1 MKHLKE
7 SSYRFNNFLYNSR
20 IPAQILRRVVVK
32 LGAVIALGLVL
43 YIYGF
48 DVTYRETK
56 VIFRIL
62 DIIFLLYVLNYI
74 TKLTYSFQRLSFIRE
89 NLGETLVTLIILFNG
104 ISKYVISYIPGQEAL
119 RFFGIQESEVIYS
132 TGVTFFILLIIG
144 MDFLK
149 GLTHDRLYRIK
160 PAFLLIF
167 SFFGLSLVGTILLMM
182 PKMTT
187 VPGQMNWVDSLF
199 TSVSAT
205 CVTGLI
211 VEDTAT
217 FFTLRGKLVILMLM
231 QLGGIGIV
239 SFATIFAALVGKGFG
254 IRQQS
259 MVLDVFSEES
269 LFSAKG
275 LIRRVV
281 FITVFIEILGA
292 MMIYFSYDPSVV
304 FDSIWHKA
312 FHSIFHSISAFCNA
326 GFTLYTDGYYAN
338 PFRDSYVQHMVLG
351 LLIVLGGIGFAPLQ
365 DLFSIEKL
373 RQRLHKPWIDWKL
386 GTKIAVYMSAA
397 LIIFGAILF
406 YLLESQNAIDGYST
420 SSSIISSV
428 FQSITARTAGF
439 NTVDIGSLRTPTLV
453 LLIFLMFIGASPGST
468 GGGIKTSTFLLIM
481 ISVLATIRGKDT
493 IEFGKRSIPQALFYK
508 ALTVFTFAA
517 TYNLI
522 LIFLLSIFEKDF
534 NIFQLTFEQ
543 VSAFATVGLSMGIT
557 PDLSDTG
564 KLLITS
570 SMFFGRI
577 GTLTLALALAG
588 RKSHASY
595 KYPAAHIMVG

>member
-1 MKHLKE
+1 MAWKDRL
-7 SSYRFNNFLYNSR
+7 NNFLYNSR
-20 IPAQILRRVVVK
+20 VPAQILRRVVVK
-32 LGAVIALGLVL
+32 LGAVVALGLVL

-48 DVTYRETK
+48 EVTYLETK
-56 VIFRIL
+56 LIFRIL
-62 DIIFLLYVLNYI
+62 DIIFLLYILNFF
-74 TKLTYSFQRLSFIRE
+74 TKLTYSFQRIAFIRE
-89 NLGETLVTLIILFNG
+89 NLGEAIVTIIILFNG
-104 ISKYVISYIPGQEAL
+104 ISKYLISYIPGQEAL
-119 RFFGIQESEVIYS
+119 RFFGVQESEVIYS
-132 TGVTFFILLIIG
+132 TGVTFFILMIII

-149 GLTHDRLYRIK
+149 GMAHDRLYRIK

-167 SFFGLSLVGTILLMM
+167 SFLGLSLVGMVLLMM
-182 PKMTT
+182 PKMTN
-187 VPGQMNWVDSLF
+187 VPGQMNWIDSLF

-259 MVLDVFSEES
+259 IVLDVFSEES
-269 LFSAKG
+269 LFSARG

-281 FITVFIEILGA
+281 VITIFIEIIGA
-292 MMIYFSYDPSVV
+292 FLIYISYHPSLH
-304 FDSIWHKA
+304 FDSVWHKA
-312 FHSIFHSISAFCNA
+312 FHSLFHSVSAFCNA
-326 GFTLYTDGYYAN
+326 GFTLYTDGFYSN
-338 PFRDSYVQHMVLG
+338 PYRHFYVQHMVIG

-365 DLFSIEKL
+365 DLFSISKL
-373 RQRLHKPWIDWKL
+373 RERLNNPWVDWKL
-386 GTKIAVYMSAA
+386 STKIAVYMSGI
-397 LIIFGAILF
+397 LILF
-406 YLLESQNAIDGYST
+406 GGVCFFLLERHNAIKDLST
-420 SSSIISSV
+420 SSSIITSI
-428 FQSITARTAGF
+428 FQSITTRTAGF
-439 NTVDIGSLRTPTLV
+439 NTVDIGALRTPTLV
-453 LLIFLMFIGASPGST
+453 LIIFLMFIGASPGST

-493 IEFGKRSIPQALFYK
+493 IEIGRRSIPQALFYK

-522 LIFLLSIFEKDF
+522 LIFLLTISEKNFDV
-534 NIFQLTFEQ
+534 FQITFEQ
-543 VSAFATVGLSMGIT
+543 VSAFATVGLSTGIT
-557 PDLSDTG
+557 PNLSSTG

-588 RKSHASY
+588 RNSAASY
-595 KYPAAHIMVG
+595 KYPAARIMVG

>member
-1 MKHLKE
+1 M
-7 SSYRFNNFLYNSR
+7 
-20 IPAQILRRVVVK
+20 VK
-32 LGAVIALGLVL
+32 LGAVVALGLVI

-48 DVTYRETK
+48 EITYSQTRI
-56 VIFRIL
+56 IFRIL
-62 DIIFLLYVLNYI
+62 DVIFLLYVLNYI
-74 TKLTYSFQRLSFIRE
+74 TKLLYTFQRLNYIRE
-89 NLGETLVTLIILFNG
+89 NLGETIVTLIILFNG
-104 ISKYVISYIPGQEAL
+104 FSKYIIGYVPGQEAL
-119 RFFGIQESEVIYS
+119 NFFDVQESEVIYS

-149 GLTHDRLYRIK
+149 GLSHDRLFRIR

-167 SFFGLSLVGTILLMM
+167 SFLGLSLVGTVLLML

-217 FFTLRGKLVILMLM
+217 FFTLRGKLVIMVLM

-275 LIRRVV
+275 LVRRVV
-281 FITVFIEILGA
+281 LITFFVELVGAIL
-292 MMIYFSYDPSVV
+292 IFSTYDPSLKFNSVWQKV
-304 FDSIWHKA
+304 FHSA
-312 FHSIFHSISAFCNA
+312 FHSVSAFCNA
-326 GFTLYTDGYYAN
+326 GFTLYTDGYHAN
-338 PFRDSYVQHMVLG
+338 PFRFFYVQHIVIA
-351 LLIVLGGIGFAPLQ
+351 LLIFLGGIGFGAIQ
-365 DLFSIEKL
+365 DLFSISKL
-373 RQRLHKPWIDWKL
+373 RERLRKPWIDWKL
-386 GTKIAVYMSAA
+386 STKIALYMSALLILTGA
-397 LIIFGAILF
+397 LGFF
-406 YLLESQNAIDGYST
+406 FLESGNSLSEKSQSESLITAF
-420 SSSIISSV
+420 
-428 FQSITARTAGF
+428 FQSVTARTAGF
-439 NTVDIGSLRTPTLV
+439 NTVDIGSLRTPTLI
-453 LLIFLMFIGASPGST
+453 LMIFLMFIGASPGST
-468 GGGIKTSTFLLIM
+468 GGGIKTSTFLLILT
-481 ISVLATIRGKDT
+481 SVLATIRGKDT
-493 IEFGKRSIPQALFYK
+493 IEIGRRTIPQALFYK
-508 ALTVFTFAA
+508 ALTVFAFAA

-522 LIFLLSIFEKDF
+522 LIFCLSISESGLTV
-534 NIFQLTFEQ
+534 FQITFEQ
-543 VSAFATVGLSMGIT
+543 VSAFATVGLSTGIT
-557 PDLSDTG
+557 HSLSDTG

-588 RKSHASY
+588 RKNTASY
-595 KYPAAHIMVG
+595 KYPTARIMVG